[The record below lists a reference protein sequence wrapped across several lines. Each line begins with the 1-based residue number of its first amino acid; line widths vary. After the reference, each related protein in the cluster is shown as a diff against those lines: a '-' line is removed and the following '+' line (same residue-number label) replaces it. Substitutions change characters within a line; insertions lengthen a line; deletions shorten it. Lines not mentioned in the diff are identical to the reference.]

1 MTVAAG
7 NVTVLGLGK
16 MGLAIANALVAS
28 GYETTV
34 WNRSPGKVVKGAVH
48 ASSAKEAIAASP
60 VVLAVVSDGAT
71 VRELYQGS
79 NGGALIN
86 LATGTPDEAAELAA
100 WAEQQGT
107 DYLDGAMLAV
117 PQQVATPDAQFVY
130 SGSAR
135 VFEDNR
141 KMLDVLATSR
151 YLGPDPAVAELWDT
165 ALLGVGYSTLLGFF
179 HAAAL
184 LDTAGTKPSEFLP
197 LAEQW
202 IKGMVAW
209 LADLSAE
216 IESGDYGDA
225 VSPVELNRGAAA
237 NLVNTS
243 LARGVSAET
252 LAPFR
257 ALLDRRSADGH
268 GADSL
273 SSLFELLKKR

>member
-1 MTVAAG
+1 MK
-7 NVTVLGLGK
+7 VTILGLGK
-16 MGLAIANALVAS
+16 MGVAVANALVTA

-34 WNRSPGKVVKGAVH
+34 WNRSPGKVIKGAVH

-60 VVLAVVSDGAT
+60 VVLAVVTDGAT

-79 NGGALIN
+79 TGGALIN
-86 LATGTPDEAAELAA
+86 LATGTPDEAAEMAA
-100 WAEQQGT
+100 WAEQQAIS
-107 DYLDGAMLAV
+107 YLDGAMLAV
-117 PQQVATPDAQFVY
+117 PQQVATPDAQFLY
-130 SGSAR
+130 SGSEK
-135 VFEDNR
+135 VFADNQ
-141 KMLDVLATSR
+141 KLLDVLATSR

-184 LDTAGTKPSEFLP
+184 LDTVNTKPSEFLP
-197 LAEQW
+197 LVDQW
-202 IKGMVAW
+202 VKGMVAW
-209 LADLSAE
+209 LTELSAE
-216 IESGDYGDA
+216 IESGDYSGA
-225 VSPVELNRGAAA
+225 VSPVDLNRVAAA

-243 LARGVSAET
+243 LDRGVSAET

-268 GADSL
+268 GIDSL

>member
-1 MTVAAG
+1 MT
-7 NVTVLGLGK
+7 VTVLGLGK
-16 MGLAIANALVAS
+16 MGVAIANALVTA

-34 WNRSPGKVVKGAVH
+34 WNRSPGKVIKGAMH

-60 VVLAVVSDGAT
+60 VVLAVVTDGAT

-79 NGGALIN
+79 AGGALIN
-86 LATGTPDEAAELAA
+86 LATSTPDEAAEMAA
-100 WAEQQGT
+100 WAEQRGI

-117 PQQVATPDAQFVY
+117 PQQVATSDAQFLY
-130 SGSAR
+130 SGSAK
-135 VFEDNR
+135 VFEDNQ
-141 KMLDVLATSR
+141 KLLDVLATSR
-151 YLGPDPAVAELWDT
+151 YLGADPAVAELWDT

-184 LDTAGTKPSEFLP
+184 LGTANTKPSEFLP
-197 LAEQW
+197 LVDQW
-202 IKGMVAW
+202 VKGMVAW
-209 LADLSAE
+209 LAELAAE
-216 IESGDYGDA
+216 IESGDYRDA
-225 VSPVELNRGAAA
+225 VSPVDLNRVAAA

-243 LARGVSAET
+243 LDRGVSAET